1 MRHKRGPCL
10 TLCPSV
16 SSGFIT
22 AVTSSI
28 PNHTVES
35 MADCCR
41 GEERNQRLCEGSEV
55 SQGVRSH
62 TRGLRSS
69 SLLLSLTFSE
79 GKVNRATLGSSAG
92 LLGPLLAA
100 GLEEVVELAVLL
112 MGYGT
117 GTRPLSDHVT
127 SLVADRPWGLIVCA
141 AVRVEGVA
149 GQRLGK
155 AKAVLLEEG
164 GLEELVVDE
173 PCDVVGQL
181 LAPQCTALCQVDKDF
196 DVVDETDALISCI
209 QFTLATG
216 EG

>member
-1 MRHKRGPCL
+1 M
-10 TLCPSV
+10 
-16 SSGFIT
+16 
-22 AVTSSI
+22 
-28 PNHTVES
+28 
-35 MADCCR
+35 
-41 GEERNQRLCEGSEV
+41 
-55 SQGVRSH
+55 
-62 TRGLRSS
+62 RGLRSS

-92 LLGPLLAA
+92 FLGPLITAD
-100 GLEEVVELAVLL
+100 LEEVVELAVFLT
-112 MGYGT
+112 GYGT

-127 SLVADRPWGLIVCA
+127 SLEADRPRGLVICA
-141 AVRVEGVA
+141 AVWVEGVA

-196 DVVDETDALISCI
+196 DVVDETGALISCI

-216 EG
+216 ER